1 MKELETFISNVYQI
15 PVLDIV
21 LINKNAFSNTYL
33 LRDTCFKKY
42 ILKEYGFFVRE
53 SFLEQLYKI
62 HNGIGL
68 DSAPHM
74 IITKCGE
81 VFTNHRGKKIVLYD
95 YIENTP
101 IALLSRE
108 NISELGK
115 VIGVMHQKLKAI
127 PSKRNRI
134 INVEKVLKLIGYLIE
149 KLGCL
154 SEVEKKFVI
163 TMIHIMDFSDFHNK
177 QAIQYIHGDLNPD
190 NILWNR
196 QKVVAIIDYDDFN
209 ENSFFVDLG
218 AVIYYMFKGNR
229 TVSQKEIGIFL
240 TAYNYKFSDIK
251 YVDMIKL
258 VIYFILNEI
267 DKFSCN
273 ANYFLRKE
281 MMRKYLRDILCS
293 LYEFCM
299 KYANCGY

>member
-1 MKELETFISNVYQI
+1 MKELETFIGNVYQI
-15 PVLDIV
+15 SVLDIV
-21 LINKNAFSNTYL
+21 LINKNAFSKTYL
-33 LRDTCFKKY
+33 LRDTCFSKY
-42 ILKEYGFFVRE
+42 ILKEYGFFVNE
-53 SFLEQLYKI
+53 SFFEQLYKV
-62 HNGIGL
+62 HNCIGL
-68 DSAPHM
+68 DSAPDM

-81 VFTNHRGKKIVLYD
+81 VFSNCNGKKIVLYE

-101 IALLSRE
+101 IALLNRE
-108 NISELGK
+108 NISELGE
-115 VIGVMHQKLKAI
+115 VIGVMHQKLKTI

-163 TMIHIMDFSDFHNK
+163 TMIQIIDFSDYHK
-177 QAIQYIHGDLNPD
+177 IQAIQNIHGDLNPN

-218 AVIYYMFKGNR
+218 AVIYYMLKGNS
-229 TVSQKEIGIFL
+229 TFSQREIGIFL
-240 TAYNYKFSDIK
+240 TAYNYKFADME
-251 YVDMIKL
+251 YVDMIRL

-267 DKFSCN
+267 NKFSCN

-281 MMRKYLRDILCS
+281 MMRKYFTEILCS
-293 LYEFCM
+293 LYEFCV
-299 KYANCGY
+299 KYARCG